1 MSKIILFIL
10 LINKIKNVSW
20 TDEELI
26 DLWQMKYVLIM
37 VNQIPKI

>member
-26 DLWQMKYVLIM
+26 DLLQMKYVLIM
-37 VNQIPKI
+37 VNQI